1 MSDYNKDPFFDNN
14 EENTKQPENR
24 INNVNLDPFFDYE
37 EQKSEVNNENSQQ
50 KEQPKKPTF
59 EQSFPSYTVGQERID
74 VKPEAAKTR
83 VGNALS
89 LGIIIAIM
97 IPILVISNVIT
108 SVFVFNSVWADAK
121 TKFQNDINQVLTQ
134 TANVSGDVNAFI
146 AYNVAK
152 DHIDSV
158 VEISSTYPS
167 GSSSGSG
174 FIATADGY
182 VITNA
187 HVITYEQSLNSGFG
201 RPTQTVLRVCPT
213 ITCNFKNSTETYNLT
228 VLEYNEDLDIAVCK
242 IANPPANLTPVKFAD
257 STLLQFG
264 EPCVA
269 IGNAQGYGLAVTEGV
284 ISAPIQYCALSGK
297 TGKTAAVQHS
307 AAINPGNSGG
317 PLFNMYGYVIGINT
331 FKLSTSADIS
341 IDGMGFAI
349 PSAVAKDYING
360 LGLEGL
366 VIEYST
372 PDIITE

>member
-1 MSDYNKDPFFDNN
+1 
-14 EENTKQPENR
+14 
-24 INNVNLDPFFDYE
+24 
-37 EQKSEVNNENSQQ
+37 
-50 KEQPKKPTF
+50 
-59 EQSFPSYTVGQERID
+59 
-74 VKPEAAKTR
+74 
-83 VGNALS
+83 
-89 LGIIIAIM
+89 
-97 IPILVISNVIT
+97 
-108 SVFVFNSVWADAK
+108 VFVFNSVWADAK

-257 STLLQFG
+257 SALLQFG

-284 ISAPIQYCALSGK
+284 ISAPIQYFALSGK

-331 FKLSTSADIS
+331 FKLSTSTDIA